1 MPLVDTADLM
11 REASARGSAVGAF
24 NVIHLE
30 TAEALAQAAEAAG
43 HGLILQISQNCAEY
57 HGGLAPIALA
67 TLEIARTSTA
77 RLAVHLDHAESA
89 DLAREAIDLGFGSIM
104 FDGALLEY
112 EANVAATT
120 EVARYAHAH
129 GKHIEAELGEIGGKS
144 GAHAFGARTDPAE
157 AARFVRE
164 TEVDSLAVAVGSSH
178 AMTERTASVDL
189 ELIARLHEA
198 VPVPLVLHGS
208 SGVSD
213 ASLVAAVRSGMTK
226 INVSTHLNR
235 VFTERVREYLAA
247 NPATVD
253 SRKYLGAGRAALAVE
268 AARLITLFSLAS
280 TSVNATKS
288 GTHE

>member
-1 MPLVDTADLM
+1 MPLVDTAELM
-11 REASARGSAVGAF
+11 REASASGSAVGAF
-24 NVIHLE
+24 NVIHVE
-30 TAEALAQAAEAAG
+30 TAEALAQAAEASG
-43 HGLILQISQNCAEY
+43 RGVILQISQNCAEY

-67 TLEIARTSTA
+67 TLEIARRSSA

-89 DLAREAIDLGFGSIM
+89 DLAREAIDLGFGSVM
-104 FDGALLEY
+104 FDGAKLDY
-112 EANVAATT
+112 DANVAATV

-129 GKHIEAELGEIGGKS
+129 GKHIEAELGEIGGKG

-157 AARFVRE
+157 AARFVNE

-189 ELIARLHEA
+189 QLIARLRDA

-208 SGVSD
+208 SGVPD
-213 ASLVAAVRSGMTK
+213 ASLVEAVRSGMTK

-235 VFTERVREYLAA
+235 VFTESVRQHLDA

-253 SRKYLGAGRAALAVE
+253 SRKYLGDGRAALAAE
-268 AARLITLFSLAS
+268 AARLISLFSLES
-280 TSVNATKS
+280 TPV
-288 GTHE
+288 GVDE